1 MSAGQRQLVCLARAL
16 LRDTKVLILDEATAA
31 CDLGTDLLIQ
41 STIKEKFSKCTTLTI
56 AHRLQT
62 VLDYNRIIVLE
73 NGKIVE
79 NGSPQTLL
87 NKSDSIFY
95 SLAKEAKII

>member
-1 MSAGQRQLVCLARAL
+1 LSAGQRQLVCLARAL
-16 LRDTKVLILDEATAA
+16 LRDTKILILDEATAA
-31 CDLGTDLLIQ
+31 CDLVTDLLIQ
-41 STIKEKFSKCTTLTI
+41 STIKEKFSKCTILTI

-87 NKSDSIFY
+87 NKSNSIFY

>member
-1 MSAGQRQLVCLARAL
+1 LSAGQRQLVCLARAL